1 MHVHRHIFIALAL
14 LAVSIGSV
22 GCDESLTSITGPTPN
37 LVPTFSSIQAEI
49 FNNGDSSGRAA
60 CVQCHNAIGQLF
72 NGLNLNANV
81 SYNNLVNVASRF
93 KAGAVRVIPGDP
105 ENSYLIHKLEG
116 RAGIVGV
123 RMPFSGP
130 PYLTAGQIL
139 VIRKWIEL
147 GARND

>member
-14 LAVSIGSV
+14 LGVSIGSV

-49 FNNGDSSGRAA
+49 FNKGDSSGRAA
-60 CVQCHNAIGQLF
+60 CVQCPQCDRRCSTDSILTRRVVQQPGEC
-72 NGLNLNANV
+72 
-81 SYNNLVNVASRF
+81 ASRV

-116 RAGIVGV
+116 RAGLSACGCRFPALRIS
-123 RMPFSGP
+123 RLDRSSSSGNG
-130 PYLTAGQIL
+130 LS
-139 VIRKWIEL
+139 
-147 GARND
+147 